1 MLFYLLS
8 SHVIRRIM
16 FSQSVNHAHKTP
28 LLHVEVYDT
37 DQLYTVYHPSHI
49 VLSILSFRL
58 VQSQISIPAVHSD
71 WSILPKLLLGF
82 MNLANEI
89 NESLSG
95 FWHSLLW
102 PISELELANGSGL
115 TVLKGMQNYRFIRQ
129 LVSPS
134 HTHTTAGH
142 LPVRPRTAGSLCPYA
157 WFMTVCVCVS
167 ATSFFIT
174 LPLFI
179 VGGKL

>member
-1 MLFYLLS
+1 MITKPLCFMLRFIEWRWS
-8 SHVIRRIM
+8 ADCIPFFTHCVI
-16 FSQSVNHAHKTP
+16 
-28 LLHVEVYDT
+28 
-37 DQLYTVYHPSHI
+37 HI
-49 VLSILSFRL
+49 FIP
-58 VQSQISIPAVHSD
+58 SQISIPAVHSD

-157 WFMTVCVCVS
+157 WFMTVRVCVS

-179 VGGKL
+179 VGRKL